1 MIRRPPRSTRTDTLV
16 PYTTLFRSS
25 SSSLLRCAR
34 NDEITDGK
42 GIGAQHVR
50 GDGAPGSSRAPPRLS
65 PPLIEHLIGHH
76 RGRDG
81 GVEAVGLAQHR
92 HLHPPVGGGGI
103 GGGEALPFI
112 AGEGEVWGRIAPR
125 RKS

>member
-50 GDGAPGSSRAPPRLS
+50 GDGAPGSSRAQPRLS

-76 RGRDG
+76 RGREG
-81 GVEAVGLAQHR
+81 GVEAVGLAQQDR
-92 HLHPPVGGGGI
+92 KSVVEGKSVAERVVLGGGRN
-103 GGGEALPFI
+103 L
-112 AGEGEVWGRIAPR
+112 
-125 RKS
+125 KKKKQKMND